1 MSLRFVSFSSGS
13 CGNCSLLL
21 GPHSGILIDAGVGIR
36 RIKKELEALHLGYD
50 CISAILVTHDHGD
63 HIRSLGSFC
72 KRVQAPVWTT
82 STIHEALLW
91 HPFTRDWIAPCRQ
104 DLLSGVWNPVTQDF
118 DVQYF
123 VVPHDATQCVGYAIR
138 CGEELFV
145 LMTDMG
151 HVTPE
156 ALDWASRANTVVVES
171 NYDLDML
178 LGGDYP
184 QVLKDRITHGIGHLS
199 NDACAQAITD
209 FLHPGLRNIFLC
221 HLSGNNN
228 TPELAYESARAAL
241 AAAGVDPG
249 SIALRVLKRGI
260 ASPLL
265 VL

>member
-1 MSLRFVSFSSGS
+1 MMRFISFSSGS

-21 GPHSGILIDAGVGIR
+21 GPRSGLLIDAGVGIR
-36 RIKKELEALHLGYD
+36 RVKKELESIGLGYD
-50 CISAILVTHDHGD
+50 ALSAVIITHDHGD
-63 HIRSLGSFC
+63 HIRCLGSFC
-72 KRVQAPVWTT
+72 KRLALPVWTT
-82 STIHEALLW
+82 PVLHDALAR
-91 HPFTRDWIAPCRQ
+91 HPFTREWTGPCRQ
-104 DLLSGVWNPVTQDF
+104 HLLAGVWTPVTLDF

-123 VVPHDATQCVGYAIR
+123 VVPHDATQCIGLAIR
-138 CGEELFV
+138 CEEELFV

-156 ALDWASRANTVVVES
+156 ALQWASEASTVVVES

-199 NDACAQAITD
+199 NDACAQAICQ
-209 FLHPGLRNIFLC
+209 FWHPGLKNLFLC

-228 TPELAYESARAAL
+228 TPELAYQSAAAAL
-241 AAAGVDPG
+241 SSLGVAPG
-249 SIALRVLKRGI
+249 TVALRVLRRGV

-265 VL
+265 NL

>member
-1 MSLRFVSFSSGS
+1 MQFVSFSSGS
-13 CGNCSLLL
+13 CGNCYLLL
-21 GPHSGILIDAGVGIR
+21 GPHSGILIDAGVSIR
-36 RIKKELEALHLGYD
+36 RVKKELEALHLGYD
-50 CISAILVTHDHGD
+50 RLSAILVTHDHGD

-72 KRVQAPVWTT
+72 KRLTLPVWTT
-82 STIHEALLW
+82 PTLHDALLR
-91 HPFTRDWIAPCRQ
+91 HPFTREWIGPCRQ
-104 DLLSGVWNPVTQDF
+104 DLSAHVWNPVTEDF

-151 HVTPE
+151 HTTPE
-156 ALDWASRANTVVVES
+156 ALHWASIASTVVVES
-171 NYDLDML
+171 NYDEDML

-184 QVLKDRITHGIGHLS
+184 QELKNRISHGIGHLS
-199 NDACAQAITD
+199 NRACAQAIGQ

-228 TPELAYESARAAL
+228 TPDLAYASARAAL
-241 AAAGVDPG
+241 EEAGAAPG
-249 SIALRVLKRGI
+249 TIALRVLHRGV

-265 VL
+265 NL

>member
-1 MSLRFVSFSSGS
+1 MMRFVSFSSGS

-21 GPHSGILIDAGVGIR
+21 GPHSGLMIDAGVGIR
-36 RIKKELEALHLGYD
+36 HIKKELENLHLDYSA
-50 CISAILVTHDHGD
+50 ISAILVTHDHGD

-72 KRVQAPVWTT
+72 KRLSVPVWTSAT
-82 STIHEALLW
+82 LHQALLW
-91 HPFTRDWIAPCRQ
+91 HPYTRDWIGPCRQ
-104 DLLSGVWNPVTQDF
+104 DLLQGVWNPVTEDF

-123 VVPHDATQCVGYAIR
+123 VVPHDATECLGFAIR

-156 ALDWASRANTVVVES
+156 ALSWASQASTVVIES

-178 LGGDYP
+178 LGGSYP
-184 QVLKDRITHGIGHLS
+184 EVLKKRISHGIGHLS
-199 NDACAQAITD
+199 NDACAEAIPQ
-209 FLHPGLRNIFLC
+209 FLHNGLRNLFLC

-228 TPELAYESARAAL
+228 TPELAYDSARAAL
-241 AAAGVDPG
+241 VAAGVEQG
-249 SIALRVLKRGI
+249 AISLRVLKRGI
-260 ASPLL
+260 SSPLL

>member
-1 MSLRFVSFSSGS
+1 MMRFVSFSSGS

-36 RIKKELEALHLGYD
+36 RIKKELEALHLGY
-50 CISAILVTHDHGD
+50 

-72 KRVQAPVWTT
+72 KRVCAPVWTT
-82 STIHEALLW
+82 PTLHEALLR
-91 HPFTRDWIAPCRQ
+91 HPFTRDWVGSCRQ
-104 DLLSGVWNPVTQDF
+104 DLQAGVWNPITEDF

-123 VVPHDATQCVGYAIR
+123 VVPHDSTQCIGFAIR

-151 HVTPE
+151 HTTDE
-156 ALDWASRANTVVVES
+156 ALQWASQASTVVIES

-178 LGGDYP
+178 MGGSYP
-184 QVLKDRITHGIGHLS
+184 QYLKDRISHGIGHLS
-199 NDACAQAITD
+199 NEACAAAIPA
-209 FLHPGLRNIFLC
+209 FLHPGLRNLFLC

-228 TPELAYESARAAL
+228 TPDLAYASARAAL
-241 AAAGVDPG
+241 EAAGVEPG
-249 SIALRVLKRGI
+249 TIALRVLHRGI

-265 VL
+265 TL